1 MGKATGFLE
10 YQRMDPKK
18 RAPKERIQDWQEIR
32 LPREPEVIKTQGA
45 RCMNCGVPFCNG
57 GVMLNGMVSGC
68 PLHNL
73 IPDWNELIYKGQWEE
88 AYKRLSRT
96 SPFSEFTSRVCPAP
110 CEGACTEGYIMEPV
124 TINCIEYE
132 IIEKA
137 FSEGWV
143 KPKKGKATG
152 KKVAVIGSGPSGL
165 SAANYLNA
173 VGHDVTVYER
183 SDRPGGLL
191 MYGIPNMKLEKT
203 IVQRRINLMEESG
216 IQFIL
221 NNEVGKDI
229 PAQDLVDHYD
239 AVVLCTGATKAR
251 GINVEGKDLKGVHF
265 AMDFLKANTQ
275 CLLDGKLNEFKRDS
289 FDVLSTHFDC
299 SGLTGLSV
307 GDQFISA
314 KGKNVI
320 IIGGGDTGTDCVAT
334 SLRHGCKSVH
344 QFEIMP
350 ESPVKRVEATNP
362 WPEWPK
368 KLKVDYGQEE
378 AISLYGKDPRHYLI
392 NTKKIVGN
400 EQGEVKEVHTVEI
413 NWVKDSLGRMVPQEV
428 PGSEKVWEADLVL
441 LAMGFLGPEDTIPN
455 ELNLERDSRSNLK
468 AEYEVFETNV
478 EKVFAAGDARRGQ
491 SLVVSA
497 LQEGK
502 LAAREVDKYLMGK
515 SNIK

>member
-10 YQRMDPKK
+10 YQRIDPKK
-18 RAPKERIQDWQEIR
+18 RAPEERIQDWREIK
-32 LPREPEVIKTQGA
+32 LPRDPEVIKTQGA

-88 AYKRLSRT
+88 AYRRLSRT

-132 IIEKA
+132 IIERA
-137 FSEGWV
+137 FAEGWV
-143 KPKKGKATG
+143 KPKRGKATG
-152 KKVAVIGSGPSGL
+152 KKVAVVGSGPAGL

-173 VGHDVTVYER
+173 VGHEVTVYER
-183 SDRPGGLL
+183 ADRPGGLL
-191 MYGIPNMKLEKT
+191 MYGIPNMKLEKN
-203 IVQRRINLMEESG
+203 VVERRINLMKESG
-216 IQFIL
+216 IRFVL
-221 NNEVGKDI
+221 NTEVGKDI
-229 PAQDLVDHYD
+229 PAQDLVAQYD
-239 AVVLCTGATKAR
+239 AVVLCIGATKAR
-251 GINVEGKDLKGVHF
+251 GLNVEGRDLKGVHY
-265 AMDFLKANTQ
+265 AVDFLKANTKS
-275 CLLDGKLNEFKRDS
+275 LLDSNFE
-289 FDVLSTHFDC
+289 
-299 SGLTGLSV
+299 GLGTMAEKDDREG
-307 GDQFISA
+307 GWISA
-314 KGKNVI
+314 QGKNVI

-334 SLRHGCKSVH
+334 SIRHGCKSVH

-350 ESPVKRVEATNP
+350 EPPAKRSEATNP

-392 NTKKIVGN
+392 NTKKIVGSQ
-400 EQGEVKEVHTVEI
+400 QGEVKEVHTVEVR
-413 NWVKDSLGRMVPQEV
+413 WTKDSSGRVVPQEV

-441 LAMGFLGPEDTIPN
+441 LAMGFLGPEDAIPT
-455 ELNLERDSRSNLK
+455 ELNLERDERSNLK
-468 AEYEVFETNV
+468 AVYEEFETNV

-502 LAAREVDKYLMGK
+502 LAAREVDKYLMGR
-515 SNIK
+515 SGIR

>member
-10 YQRMDPKK
+10 YKRIDPKK
-18 RAPKERIQDWQEIR
+18 RAPEERIQDWREIK
-32 LPREPEVIKTQGA
+32 LPRDPEVMKTQGA
-45 RCMNCGVPFCNG
+45 RCMNCGVPFCDG

-88 AYKRLSRT
+88 AYRRLSRT

-137 FSEGWV
+137 FAEGWV
-143 KPKKGKATG
+143 KPQKGKSTG
-152 KKVAVIGSGPSGL
+152 KTVAVVGSGPAGL
-165 SAANYLNA
+165 SVANYLNA
-173 VGHDVTVYER
+173 VGHEVTVYER
-183 SDRPGGLL
+183 ADRPGGLL
-191 MYGIPNMKLEKT
+191 MYGIPNMKLEKN
-203 IVQRRINLMEESG
+203 VVERRINLMKESG
-216 IQFIL
+216 IYFVL
-221 NNEVGKDI
+221 NTEVGKDI
-229 PAQDLVDHYD
+229 PAQDLVNQYD
-239 AVVLCTGATKAR
+239 AVVLCIGATKAR
-251 GINVEGKDLKGVHF
+251 GLNVEGCELKGVHY
-265 AMDFLKANTQ
+265 AVDFLTANTKR
-275 CLLDGKLNEFKRDS
+275 LLDSNFE
-289 FDVLSTHFDC
+289 
-299 SGLTGLSV
+299 GLETMDEKD
-307 GDQFISA
+307 DQEGGWINA

-334 SLRHGCKSVH
+334 SIRHGCKSVH

-350 ESPVKRVEATNP
+350 EPPVKRIEATNP

-400 EQGEVKEVHTVEI
+400 EQGEVKEVHTVEVHWI
-413 NWVKDSLGRMVPQEV
+413 KDSSGRTVPQEV
-428 PGSEKVWEADLVL
+428 PGSKKVWEADLVL
-441 LAMGFLGPEDTIPN
+441 LAMGFLGPEDAIPN
-455 ELNLERDSRSNLK
+455 ELNLERDERSNLK
-468 AEYEVFETNV
+468 AEYEEFETNV

-491 SLVVSA
+491 SLVVWA

-502 LAAREVDKYLMGK
+502 LAAREVDKYLMGR
-515 SNIK
+515 SGIR